1 MSNLAITQR
10 ILARN
15 KSVVQDLENHIEYFR
30 IRKHEADED
39 GRLEDEYCYHD
50 LLKAYKAELVKY
62 VKEQRYL
69 KQLAKG
75 NV

>member
-15 KSVVQDLENHIEYFR
+15 KSVIQDLENHIEYFR
-30 IRKHEADED
+30 IRKHEADEA
-39 GRLEDEYCYHD
+39 GRLEDEYYYHD
-50 LLKAYKAELVKY
+50 LLKVYKVELVKY

-69 KQLAKG
+69 KQLAKE
-75 NV
+75 VV